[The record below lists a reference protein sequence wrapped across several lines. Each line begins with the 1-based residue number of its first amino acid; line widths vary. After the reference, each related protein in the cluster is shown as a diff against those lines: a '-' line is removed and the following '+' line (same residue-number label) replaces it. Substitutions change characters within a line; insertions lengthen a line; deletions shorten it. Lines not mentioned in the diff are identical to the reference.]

1 MSKPIVAILYDFD
14 ATLATSDMQNFSFIP
29 SLGLT
34 PLFFGLNKGGESTK
48 QGWSLALIRVEDS
61 TNAT

>member
-34 PLFFGLNKGGESTK
+34 PDEFWHKCKEFSEETGCENTLGYLHTK
-48 QGWSLALIRVEDS
+48 IAE
-61 TNAT
+61 